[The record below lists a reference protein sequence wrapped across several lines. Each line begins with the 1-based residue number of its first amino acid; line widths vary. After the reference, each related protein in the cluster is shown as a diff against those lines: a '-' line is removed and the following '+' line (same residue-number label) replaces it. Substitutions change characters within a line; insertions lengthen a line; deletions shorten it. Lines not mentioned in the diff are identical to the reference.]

1 VIGPSHSSVAEQV
14 ANLFTLFKM
23 PLVSFMAAS
32 ETLSDQQRYPYFLRT
47 LPSDKYQSLAM
58 IELLV

>member
-1 VIGPSHSSVAEQV
+1 MIGPSHSSVAEQV

-32 ETLSDQQRYPYFLRT
+32 DTLSDQQRYPYFLRT
-47 LPSDKYQSLAM
+47 VPSDKYQSLAM